1 MYRRKQVII
10 MDEQLLIMLSVMSG
24 IGILAPVLFI
34 LFHVV
39 RQFMF
44 IPVVLVCMAGG
55 MLFGSFLGTVY
66 SMAGLLLLSALFYFC
81 IGKIP
86 RTYGKLMKVKHNWF
100 GAHTKM
106 TVGQI
111 AILRLIP
118 FFHYQ
123 LLNVCLLERRP
134 DFRGFMKGA
143 FATNLPL
150 AFFYTIFGEYIT
162 QFSPGMVV
170 LIVIALFIL
179 CYLLREKVVTVKWHD
194 FFSHHSA

>member
-1 MYRRKQVII
+1 
-10 MDEQLLIMLSVMSG
+10 MDEQLLIMLSIMQGSG
-24 IGILAPVLFI
+24 VIAPLLFI
-34 LFHVV
+34 MFHVV

-44 IPVVLVCMAGG
+44 IPVVLICMAGG
-55 MLFGSFLGTVY
+55 ILFGSILGTVY
-66 SMAGLLLLSALFYFC
+66 SMVGLMLLSALFYCC
-81 IGKIP
+81 IRKIP
-86 RTYGKLMKVKHNWF
+86 RTYEKLLRIKHRWF
-100 GAHTKM
+100 GPYVKM
-106 TVGQI
+106 TIGQI

-118 FFHYQ
+118 FFHYH

-162 QFSPGMVV
+162 QFSPGMAT

-179 CYLLREKVVTVKWHD
+179 FYLLREKIITVKWQD
-194 FFSHHSA
+194 FFSHHSV